1 MQHEQVHLRKKDHTR
16 FVFEFHRYDGG
27 ITEFVDFALAVI
39 DASHEVEDSELSAD
53 LQLVRQSNSRMAY
66 LMFNDAPASIG
77 DDSELY
83 LWYLVRRARLSA
95 RYNLDCLPVDADLN
109 SGLKVTCSIRA
120 TSSDDSHNPLDGGC
134 VSRLNRTLP
143 TQSTIS

>member
-27 ITEFVDFALAVI
+27 ITEEFVDFALAVI
-39 DASHEVEDSELSAD
+39 DASHEVEDSELSAN

-109 SGLKVTCSIRA
+109 SGGFTHLLGVLGTLLRCTVYRGDTDIIISRY
-120 TSSDDSHNPLDGGC
+120 SLPDG
-134 VSRLNRTLP
+134 
-143 TQSTIS
+143 